1 MVSDNVL
8 VCIGQSGVGGWV
20 YWAELGG
27 WLGVLGR
34 VGWVVSDNV
43 LGCIGQ
49 SGVWV
54 VSDNVLG
61 CIGQNGVGGWVYWAE
76 WGGWLVITSW
86 AVLGRVGWVVGCIG
100 QSGVGG

>member
-1 MVSDNVL
+1 M
-8 VCIGQSGVGGWV
+8 
-20 YWAELGG
+20 
-27 WLGVLGR
+27 GR

-61 CIGQNGVGGWVYWAE
+61 CIGQ
-76 WGGWLVITSW
+76 
-86 AVLGRVGWVVGCIG
+86 
-100 QSGVGG
+100 SGVGG